1 MVHLLE
7 RPATPS
13 QMADMHEV
21 FGTYVKLAVDIER
34 GIAAGGGALDADC
47 EGVLLD
53 SGSEQRDVWGADWVL
68 ASREVRFEALINLRP
83 AQNNPSVEIIDPM
96 IQERVASVVRYLMS
110 AV

>member
-7 RPATPS
+7 RPATSS
-13 QMADMHEV
+13 QMDDMLEV

-34 GIAAGGGALDADC
+34 GIAAGGGALHADC

-53 SGSEQRDVWGADWVL
+53 SGSEQRDVWGADWVP

-83 AQNNPSVEIIDPM
+83 AQNNPSIEILDPM
-96 IQERVASVVRYLMS
+96 IQERVTSVVRHLMS